1 MEGDVTKKVTADQP
15 TEFRIEVAAAKS
27 KVNDSSCSHSQGSD
41 RARAGQENNVELS
54 SDEVA
59 ELLCGFREAVRVK
72 KAKEDWATAEKL
84 PVETKETAE
93 KLPVETKETAE
104 KLPVE
109 TKETA
114 EKLPVE
120 TIAKAKRVKETVDR
134 GDGTP
139 LQKLGAWTQ
148 QNSVQRE
155 ECPTAEWNKEIQF
168 GGEVATDEREAKR
181 EYVRVIKERRGRPP
195 EQERR
200 TDDGNGDGNTYE
212 GPACVEF
219 MDDVVVMSGRPIPRT
234 RGRKVWQMRPPRPG
248 HARPIPRAQGRAGGC
263 LRQEAARGRRERP
276 PDNILTAVLD
286 ACRESQMSAT
296 MNLGQAFNHAN
307 ITITPMKIMDR
318 QGRYNQ
324 QHNRGYGI
332 SRRDRKLRQNFRRN
346 GVSQMARAARQK
358 RVECYGC
365 GSQHKLRA
373 CPTTTDRMKERIWAL
388 LEARDKDLKLA
399 AAEPKS
405 TSDGD
410 AGQAESKTE
419 GQNPPET
426 AGRFTS
432 QSAGQQEQQDP
443 HVNGKLITE
452 AAEAL
457 LMSSKKAIP
466 WNEICGRC
474 MSRGHHSGDCDAPP
488 ERVYNPGY
496 WAKHEPALRV
506 ELEQRGKKWGAGG
519 VNWEDP
525 DWQIPPVQTRE
536 VESTSGDEEF

>member
-1 MEGDVTKKVTADQP
+1 
-15 TEFRIEVAAAKS
+15 
-27 KVNDSSCSHSQGSD
+27 
-41 RARAGQENNVELS
+41 
-54 SDEVA
+54 
-59 ELLCGFREAVRVK
+59 
-72 KAKEDWATAEKL
+72 
-84 PVETKETAE
+84 
-93 KLPVETKETAE
+93 
-104 KLPVE
+104 
-109 TKETA
+109 
-114 EKLPVE
+114 
-120 TIAKAKRVKETVDR
+120 
-134 GDGTP
+134 
-139 LQKLGAWTQ
+139 
-148 QNSVQRE
+148 
-155 ECPTAEWNKEIQF
+155 
-168 GGEVATDEREAKR
+168 
-181 EYVRVIKERRGRPP
+181 
-195 EQERR
+195 
-200 TDDGNGDGNTYE
+200 
-212 GPACVEF
+212 
-219 MDDVVVMSGRPIPRT
+219 
-234 RGRKVWQMRPPRPG
+234 
-248 HARPIPRAQGRAGGC
+248 
-263 LRQEAARGRRERP
+263 
-276 PDNILTAVLD
+276 
-286 ACRESQMSAT
+286 
-296 MNLGQAFNHAN
+296 
-307 ITITPMKIMDR
+307 
-318 QGRYNQ
+318 
-324 QHNRGYGI
+324 
-332 SRRDRKLRQNFRRN
+332 
-346 GVSQMARAARQK
+346 
-358 RVECYGC
+358 
-365 GSQHKLRA
+365 
-373 CPTTTDRMKERIWAL
+373 MKERIWAL